1 VLETVESLCV
11 DALGDVIFMIEL
23 RRVDATA
30 VGALEPRVILT
41 RVFASN
47 EEENMVVFLF
57 VLVVPEEVVEGEVAT
72 SVLLRELSLKNDRA
86 HKCPDT

>member
-1 VLETVESLCV
+1 MVTAKVLETVESLCV

-30 VGALEPRVILT
+30 VGALEPRVVLT
-41 RVFASN
+41 RVFAFN
-47 EEENMVVFLF
+47 EEEKKVVFLF

-72 SVLLRELSLKNDRA
+72 SVLFIETQLEE
-86 HKCPDT
+86 

>member
-1 VLETVESLCV
+1 MVTAKVLETVESLCV
-11 DALGDVIFMIEL
+11 DALGSILFMIKL

-41 RVFASN
+41 RVFASYV
-47 EEENMVVFLF
+47 EENMVVFLF

-72 SVLLRELSLKNDRA
+72 SVLFIKSELKE
-86 HKCPDT
+86 

>member
-1 VLETVESLCV
+1 MVTAKVLETVESLCV

-47 EEENMVVFLF
+47 EEEKKVVFLF

-72 SVLLRELSLKNDRA
+72 SVLLRETQLEE
-86 HKCPDT
+86 

>member
-1 VLETVESLCV
+1 MLETVESLCV

-72 SVLLRELSLKNDRA
+72 SVLLRETQLEE
-86 HKCPDT
+86 